1 MFVWRLY
8 LLVFPYLFMACYT
21 TQGIQ
26 NVSFHNFIKYLHA
39 TLHLPYIPS
48 PFNTAGYTRL
58 SGSGLSMTD
67 WRLEGRRLP
76 WTQEGWVKEFEEYKK
91 YPESLGPVNTTQT
104 QRLWVKVWWDG
115 KCLLWIFCG
124 RFIFVWLGA
133 VYISFMLNVYKTQYH
148 WPLTMP
154 FCGTWWL

>member
-1 MFVWRLY
+1 MICLFDVCTCLYSRIYLWRT
-8 LLVFPYLFMACYT
+8 YT

-26 NVSFHNFIKYLHA
+26 NVTFNNFIKYLHA

-76 WTQEGWVKEFEEYKK
+76 WTQEGWIKEFEEYKK
-91 YPESLGPVNTTQT
+91 YPESLGPAMSTQAN
-104 QRLWVKVWWDG
+104 RSIPKKMFCWVQVFWDG
-115 KCLLWIFCG
+115 FVSHLWIFCG
-124 RFIFVWLGA
+124 RFIFV
-133 VYISFMLNVYKTQYH
+133 
-148 WPLTMP
+148 
-154 FCGTWWL
+154 